1 MKKVKLV
8 FGLLMLAVFS
18 LSFVMNDNTDADND
32 NKQSV
37 EKARCK
43 IPTNG

>member
-18 LSFVMNDNTDADND
+18 LSFVMNDNSSADND
-32 NKQSV
+32 NKQEAIKKTV
-37 EKARCK
+37 KLP
-43 IPTNG
+43 ING

>member
-1 MKKVKLV
+1 MKKAKLV

-18 LSFVMNDNTDADND
+18 LSFVMNDNSNADND
-32 NKQSV
+32 NNQSV
-37 EKARCK
+37 EKAKCK